1 MLKKTILITG
11 SCGRIGSA
19 IVNALFNNQNY
30 NLILVDSNKTKL
42 NEQKKKFVLF
52 LRIHLFSKLTI
63 S

>member
-1 MLKKTILITG
+1 MIKKTVLITG

-42 NEQKKKFVLF
+42 NEQKKN
-52 LRIHLFSKLTI
+52 STI
-63 S
+63 TLLNFY